1 MKMKKLFITL
11 TIGTLGFIMVQS
23 CNDIKPQVKL
33 IQLDV
38 EHISRSGIDT
48 STTNID
54 TLTKNIDTTST
65 TK

>member
-1 MKMKKLFITL
+1 MKKFFITL
-11 TIGTLGFIMVQS
+11 TIGALGVITIKS
-23 CNDIKPQVKL
+23 CNDIEPQIKL
-33 IQLDV
+33 MELNV

-65 TK
+65 SK

>member
-11 TIGTLGFIMVQS
+11 TIIMLGFMVLQS
-23 CNDIKPQVKL
+23 CDNIDPQFN
-33 IQLDV
+33 
-38 EHISRSGIDT
+38 HISPDIDHIHRSGIDT

-54 TLTKNIDTTST
+54 TLT